1 MFLHIYGLSYS
12 WFCRLKENYEQN
24 GLSPRIHRNSKRV
37 PHNTLPQVVN
47 EDVKNFLTNYVEEN
61 AVVLPGR
68 IPGFKKDDIRLLSSS
83 ETKMNVWRTFKRTC
97 KELGKHP
104 VCYTTFVKVWEQ
116 FHPDVVVAKPMTDLC
131 LTCQQKTS
139 KLLRSANLPEREKS
153 ECVIAQQGDLT
164 CLKMER
170 DFYNNIC
177 SESQSNFKRFEERI
191 KLDEKNK
198 ACSIDTTIH
207 YSL

>member
-1 MFLHIYGLSYS
+1 M
-12 WFCRLKENYEQN
+12 
-24 GLSPRIHRNSKRV
+24 
-37 PHNTLPQVVN
+37 VN

-131 LTCQQKTS
+131 LTCRQKTS